1 MNKYNII
8 DRRLFNMV
16 YNLINNWNGNKT
28 KIDKNNNYK
37 IKKFINYILSR
48 KIVTYNNMLLSLYY
62 LSNIKRKIKNM
73 IQNKIKLENFFLC
86 GRRMFLISLI
96 ISNKYI
102 YDKSYKNVMWS
113 KITGLKT
120 KDINFY
126 EIKVLKLIEHNL
138 YISDKNYNNWKDS
151 LIKL

>member
-8 DRRLFNMV
+8 DKRLFNMV
-16 YNLINNWNGNKT
+16 YNLINNWNGNKV
-28 KIDKNNNYK
+28 KIDKDNNYK
-37 IKKFINYILSR
+37 IKKFIIYIISR
-48 KIVTYNNMLLSLYY
+48 KIVTYNNMLLSIYY
-62 LSNIKRKIKNM
+62 LSNIKIKIKNM
-73 IQNKIKLENFFLC
+73 IQNKIKIESFFLC
-86 GRRMFLISLI
+86 GRRMFIISLI

-102 YDKSYKNVMWS
+102 YDKCYKNVVWS
-113 KITGLKT
+113 KITGLKI

-126 EIKVLKLIEHNL
+126 EISVLKLINHDL

>member
-8 DRRLFNMV
+8 DKRLFNIV
-16 YNLINNWNGNKT
+16 YNLIDNWNGNKN
-28 KIDKNNNYK
+28 KIDKDNNYK
-37 IKKFINYILSR
+37 IKKFIIYIISR
-48 KIVTYNNMLLSLYY
+48 KIVTYNNMLLSIYY
-62 LSNIKRKIKNM
+62 LSNIKIKIKNM
-73 IQNKIKLENFFLC
+73 IQNKIKLESFFLC

-102 YDKSYKNVMWS
+102 YDKSYKNIVWS
-113 KITGLKT
+113 KITGLKI

-126 EIKVLKLIEHNL
+126 EIRVLKLIDHDL

-151 LIKL
+151 LIKI

>member
-8 DRRLFNMV
+8 DKRLFNMV
-16 YNLINNWNGNKT
+16 YNLINSWNGNKV
-28 KIDKNNNYK
+28 KIDKDNNYK
-37 IKKFINYILSR
+37 IKKFIIYIISR
-48 KIVTYNNMLLSLYY
+48 KIVTYNNMILSIYY
-62 LSNIKRKIKNM
+62 LSNIKIKIKNM
-73 IQNKIKLENFFLC
+73 LQNKIKIESFFLC
-86 GRRMFLISLI
+86 GRRMFIISLI

-102 YDKSYKNVMWS
+102 YDKSYKNVVWS
-113 KITGLKT
+113 KITGLKI

-126 EIKVLKLIEHNL
+126 EISVLKLINHDL

>member
-8 DRRLFNMV
+8 DKRLFNVV
-16 YNLINNWNGNKT
+16 YNLIDNWNGNKN
-28 KIDKNNNYK
+28 KIDKDNNYK
-37 IKKFINYILSR
+37 IKKFIIYIISR
-48 KIVTYNNMLLSLYY
+48 KIVTYNNMLLSIYY
-62 LSNIKRKIKNM
+62 LSNIKIKIKNM
-73 IQNKIKLENFFLC
+73 IQNKIKLESFFLC

-102 YDKSYKNVMWS
+102 YDKSYKNIVWS
-113 KITGLKT
+113 KITGLKI

-126 EIKVLKLIEHNL
+126 EIRVLKLIDHDL

-151 LIKL
+151 LIKI